1 MREVDIVLD
10 KEDLQ
15 NLLEENTPI
24 YLVTDRGVKD
34 NIGYYGWVIA
44 TVIKIVCKAKGHTP
58 GPLKQMESLR
68 AESIGLL
75 LILCFIRHYVKY
87 HKIKVNDEQWIHYC
101 DNMSKVR
108 RING

>member
-1 MREVDIVLD
+1 MQEVDLVIG

-24 YLVTDRGVKD
+24 YLATDRGVKD

-44 TVIKIVCKAKGHTP
+44 TLIEIVCEAKGHAP
-58 GPLKQMESLR
+58 GPLKQMESMR

-75 LILCFIRHYVKY
+75 LILCFITHYVRY
-87 HKIKVNDEQWIHYC
+87 HKIKVNDDQ
-101 DNMSKVR
+101 
-108 RING
+108 